1 MKCCEFLYF
10 YLLPENATELPDMA
24 GATVPAAEA
33 STIKH
38 NRSESRIGA
47 DDISRPGSPDLGLP
61 FVPQTPRKP
70 TKPSLGFATPSANR
84 TGTARKVSPTPSL
97 GSVNEDAQLVSDS
110 DMRRRDSNVFD
121 VGRRNSSR
129 ARDDRRDSVVYM
141 GESRSSSGSSSGSSI
156 TVVPGRRTAQR
167 SSTDLPT
174 LAEDGERRPTH
185 QRAQSAAAIPST
197 PRVRSKGFPAEITR
211 GRPTS
216 AATPSSS
223 SATPSPALSRP
234 SSVIDLTRDVSRLS
248 LDQSR
253 HSVDLSRQSVDLSR
267 ASATP
272 VSRPTSAAPSPAPT
286 PVRPA
291 LGNARRVP
299 SQKRVQRSVE
309 EKKELLGQWLGNVDQ
324 LVQGVEKVGMWRGHG
339 GRERGERA

>member
-24 GATVPAAEA
+24 GATVPQAQEA
-33 STIKH
+33 PTIKH
-38 NRSESRIGA
+38 NRSTSRIGA
-47 DDISRPGSPDLGLP
+47 EDISRPGSPDLGLP

-70 TKPSLGFATPSANR
+70 TKPSLGFATPSTNR

-97 GSVNEDAQLVSDS
+97 GSVNEDALLVSDG
-110 DMRRRDSNVFD
+110 DMRRRDA
-121 VGRRNSSR
+121 G
-129 ARDDRRDSVVYM
+129 RRDSSRSRDERKDSAAWST
-141 GESRSSSGSSSGSSI
+141 GDSRSSSGSSSGSSI
-156 TVVPGRRTAQR
+156 TVVPGRRATAR

-185 QRAQSAAAIPST
+185 HRAQSAAAIPST

-211 GRPTS
+211 GRPS
-216 AATPSSS
+216 SSATPSTS

-248 LDQSR
+248 LDQT
-253 HSVDLSRQSVDLSR
+253 RQSI
-267 ASATP
+267 TP
-272 VSRPTSAAPSPAPT
+272 VSRPASAAPSPAPT

-299 SQKRVQRSVE
+299 SQKKVQRSVE

-324 LVQGVEKVGMWRGHG
+324 LVQGVEKVGMWRGHASER
-339 GRERGERA
+339 RERA